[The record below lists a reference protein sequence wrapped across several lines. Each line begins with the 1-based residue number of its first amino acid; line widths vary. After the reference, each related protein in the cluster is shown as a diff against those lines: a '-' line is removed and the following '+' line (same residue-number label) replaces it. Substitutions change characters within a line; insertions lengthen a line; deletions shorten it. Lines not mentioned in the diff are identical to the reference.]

1 MKYPKEYLDEI
12 KTRLKVSTVVSKTV
26 SLKKRGK
33 EFVGL
38 SPFKNEKTPSFTV
51 NDEKEFYHCFA
62 TSEHGNIF
70 DFIMKTQNLKFGE
83 AVKHLAQL
91 AGMQPYLFSKKDEE
105 REKKWNEYKSI
116 FNEYVDFYHNEL
128 IKNEQH
134 SNAREYLK
142 NRSLSKENVKKFKIG
157 YVEKNPSIF
166 EQFKNKYS
174 EQTLVETGLFYLDE
188 KKKIYIERFR
198 GRLIFPINNI
208 TGQPIAL
215 GGRIIENLDYLA
227 KYINSPE
234 TLFFK
239 KGSNLYNLDLARKL
253 SNKLDHIYLV
263 EGYMD
268 VVGLSKNGIDN
279 AVANLGTSLTDK
291 QIQILNQFFDDIIIC
306 FDGDESGYKAALRA
320 AENSIKELKP
330 EKQISFLFL
339 PNKEDPDSYV
349 NKNGKANFI
358 EFTKQ
363 SKLSIHQFIFSH
375 YKKQTEN
382 NPSSMAIFE
391 KRLRDV
397 ANTIKDDYIKK
408 YVLEYFLEKIAE
420 LTPHSNQKNKKNY
433 KKPTKS
439 LDATKKYYNES
450 QSLSGVE
457 LKEFSLIYLVINNLN
472 LMQSN
477 IHLIE
482 NIKLF
487 TEVNKK
493 IFNQIIEVLK
503 SENQIAVQDLN
514 LDSQIIEKINKFA
527 PIKYILKN
535 NSEDDQKIIELLE
548 DISRDL
554 MNYDLEFRIQE
565 LESKFSVDMNESTF
579 NELKELKKKSRISIN
594 LDKFVMDF
602 YRFDII

>member
-12 KTRLKVSTVVSKTV
+12 KNRLKVSTVVSKSV

-70 DFIMKTQNLKFGE
+70 DFVMKTQNLKFGE
-83 AVKHLAQL
+83 SVKYLAQL
-91 AGMQPYLFSKKDEE
+91 AGMQPYMFSKQDEE
-105 REKKWNEYKSI
+105 RERKWNEYKSI
-116 FNEYVDFYHNEL
+116 FSNYVDFYHNEL
-128 IKNEQH
+128 LKNEDC
-134 SNAREYLK
+134 SIARDYLK
-142 NRSLSKENVKKFKIG
+142 NRSLGKDEVKKFKIG
-157 YVEKNPSIF
+157 YIEKNPNFF
-166 EQFKNKYS
+166 EKLKKNYS
-174 EQTLVETGLFYLDE
+174 EQTLIETGLFYLDE
-188 KKKIYIERFR
+188 KKKTYVERFR

-208 TGQPIAL
+208 SGQPIAL

-234 TLFFK
+234 TNFFK

-253 SNKLDHIYLV
+253 SNKIDHIYLV

-291 QIQILNQFFDDIIIC
+291 QILILNQFFDDIIIC

-339 PNKEDPDSYV
+339 PDKEDPDSYV
-349 NKNGKANFI
+349 NKNGKANFVD
-358 EFTKQ
+358 FTKQ

-375 YKKQTEN
+375 YKKQTKN

-391 KRLRDV
+391 KKLREI
-397 ANTIKDDYIKK
+397 ANTIKDDFIKK

-420 LTPHSNQKNKKNY
+420 LTPLSNQNNKRFY
-433 KKPTKS
+433 LKKTKS
-439 LDATKKYYNES
+439 LESTKKYFKES
-450 QSLSGVE
+450 QSLTSVE
-457 LKEFSLIYLVINNLN
+457 LKEFSLLYLVINKLD
-472 LMQSN
+472 LLQAN

-487 TEVNKK
+487 TEFNKK
-493 IFNQIIEVLK
+493 IFEMIVEKLK
-503 SENQIAVQDLN
+503 SDSQITIEDLN
-514 LDSQIIEKINKFA
+514 LDIQLTEKINKFA
-527 PIKYILKN
+527 PIKHILKN
-535 NSEDDQKIIELLE
+535 QSDDDQKTIELLE

-565 LESKFSVDMNESTF
+565 LESKFSLDMSESTF
-579 NELKELKKKSRISIN
+579 NELKELKKKQN
-594 LDKFVMDF
+594 LN
-602 YRFDII
+602 